1 MKRTF
6 KVEKL
11 PLDSLI
17 NLLIEL
23 YESGIDY
30 IDMSSDNTDPAQ
42 DKLIIQTKD
51 SYINPSFPKD
61 GFRSHDSSNDPQD
74 EDDDRDSEDDD
85 DIPPKHPPIIETKK
99 LTDDDINNL
108 L

>member
-1 MKRTF
+1 MKPKL

-11 PLDSLI
+11 ELENLI

-30 IDMSSDNTDPAQ
+30 VDLSSDSTDPAQ
-42 DKLIIQTKD
+42 DKLIIQTRD
-51 SYINPSFPKD
+51 SYINPSWPK
-61 GFRSHDSSNDPQD
+61 GERTEYIR
-74 EDDDRDSEDDD
+74 EDREDDD
-85 DIPPKHPPIIETKK
+85 DDDDDPQSSSKVEIRK

-108 L
+108 LP

>member
-1 MKRTF
+1 MKRIF

-11 PLDSLI
+11 ELEVLI
-17 NLLIEL
+17 DLLISL

-30 IDMSSDNTDPAQ
+30 VDMSSDNSNPAQ

-51 SYINPSFPKD
+51 SYINPKWQEGD
-61 GFRSHDSSNDPQD
+61 I
-74 EDDDRDSEDDD
+74 RDNVFIKGESDDD
-85 DIPPKHPPIIETKK
+85 DDDDDDEDFDKPSSQIEIRK
-99 LTDDDINNL
+99 LTDDDINEL